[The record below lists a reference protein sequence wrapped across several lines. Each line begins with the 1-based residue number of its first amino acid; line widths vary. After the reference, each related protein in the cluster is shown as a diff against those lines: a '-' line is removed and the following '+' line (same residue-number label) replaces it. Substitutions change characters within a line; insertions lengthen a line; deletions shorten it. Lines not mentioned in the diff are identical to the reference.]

1 MFGWLKSLVAV
12 SSDTA
17 RRRIVSGKAPRGM
30 RVTGA
35 LRLADLQ
42 DLRSLPGNLRVE
54 RLEVVRCGGL
64 KSLPPGLRCG
74 NLTLNGLELEWLP
87 PDLAVEGTLVAT
99 GCRRLRQLPWGLTT
113 TSLVLRNCIAL
124 SELPESLRVRRLDIH
139 GCTRVE
145 SLPAGLG
152 ETLTHLQAGGCTAL
166 KAIPDAFTRLIELD
180 VSGCSELQEIPDGVR
195 IRSWIDVAGSGLPGL
210 PGSMRSTRVLWN
222 GVPVTD
228 RIAFDPGAIHA
239 DDVLNEPNQAVRR
252 ILLER
257 MGLERFVDEAGAEV
271 LDTDSDAGGERRLL
285 EIQFDGGEPLR
296 CVAVRCPSTGSRY
309 VLRVPPTMRTCREAV
324 AWTAGFTDPDKYHP
338 VLET

>member
-1 MFGWLKSLVAV
+1 MFAWLNSLLAV
-12 SSDTA
+12 SSETA
-17 RRRIVSGKAPRGM
+17 HRRIVSGKAPRGM
-30 RVTGA
+30 RVSGA

-42 DLRSLPGNLRVE
+42 DLRSLPANLRVE
-54 RLEVVRCGGL
+54 RLDVLRCGGL
-64 KSLPPGLRCG
+64 KSLPAGLRCG
-74 NLTLNGLELEWLP
+74 DLSLNGLELEWLP
-87 PDLAVEGTLVAT
+87 PDLVVERALDAT

-113 TSLVLRNCIAL
+113 NSLVLRNCVAL
-124 SELPESLRVRRLDIH
+124 AELPDSLRVRRLDIH
-139 GCTRVE
+139 GCTQME

-152 ETLTHLQAGGCTAL
+152 ESLTHLQAGGCTKL
-166 KAIPDAFTRLIELD
+166 KAIPDAFTRLVELD
-180 VSGCSELQEIPDGVR
+180 VSGCAELAEIPDGVR
-195 IRSWIDVAGSGLPGL
+195 VRSWIDVAGSGLQGL
-210 PGSMRSTRVLWN
+210 PSSMRSTRVLWN

-228 RIAFDPGAIHA
+228 RMAFDPGTIHS

-257 MGLERFVDEAGAEV
+257 MGLERFVAEAGAEV
-271 LDTDSDAGGERRLL
+271 LDVDADAGGERRLL

-309 VLRVPPTMRTCREAV
+309 VLRVPPTMRNCREAV